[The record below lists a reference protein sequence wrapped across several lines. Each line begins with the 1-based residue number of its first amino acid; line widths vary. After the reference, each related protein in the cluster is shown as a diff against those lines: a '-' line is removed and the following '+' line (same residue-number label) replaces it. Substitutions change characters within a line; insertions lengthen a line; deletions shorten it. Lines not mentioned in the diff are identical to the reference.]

1 MLIEAGLSL
10 DKSTSGSIKDVSFID
25 GVLTL
30 AHIQFSGIYAS
41 TAFELRHDLDTEVIS
56 FLMFM
61 DCLIDMGKDVAFLR
75 KEDIIVG
82 WRGSNDDLAA
92 LFQTYLKNPWAFISL
107 QGGTHLVRP
116 QHCTDSVHSALL
128 LQVK

>member
-1 MLIEAGLSL
+1 
-10 DKSTSGSIKDVSFID
+10 
-25 GVLTL
+25 
-30 AHIQFSGIYAS
+30 
-41 TAFELRHDLDTEVIS
+41 
-56 FLMFM
+56 MFM

-107 QGGTHLVRP
+107 LGGTHLVRP
-116 QHCTDSVHSALL
+116 QHCTDSVHRALL